1 MRWSCPLEVRFRGMP
16 YQFRTRSEFTPSA
29 LSDAGKLSE
38 LRVFG
43 DVTSGGSGRSLARA
57 ALRLEGL
64 LLRL

>member
-1 MRWSCPLEVRFRGMP
+1 MKDRSARLFSKADFGAKCSEGPLP
-16 YQFRTRSEFTPSA
+16 A

-38 LRVFG
+38 LRVFE

-64 LLRL
+64 LLRR